1 MEAEGW
7 QKDEKS
13 YLIFTCSKC
22 KQYLYVKT
30 TQKTK
35 KCLRCRRQHKV
46 SSIINSGEIVR
57 GMTRAVEMVKTRQ
70 NQLAIKELGSSPRL
84 RAADDFSIMRNVKKS
99 DKFRNILRDEENGN
113 EYAAKFKEMMLE
125 ISGLYREFPYYILE
139 IMAENY
145 AIPLSELKLLLRN
158 SQKKGYLIRSG
169 HNSYKVKS

>member
-7 QKDEKS
+7 QKDEKP

-46 SSIINSGEIVR
+46 SSIINTGEIVK
-57 GMTRAVEMVKTRQ
+57 GMTKAVELVKTRQ
-70 NQLAIKELGSSPRL
+70 NQLAIKELGNSPRL
-84 RAADDFSIMRNVKKS
+84 RAADDFSIMRSVKKLEDFNETRR
-99 DKFRNILRDEENGN
+99 DKVDDN
-113 EYAAKFKEMMLE
+113 EYAAKFQEMMLE
-125 ISGLYREFPYYILE
+125 ISGLYREFPYYVLE

-158 SQKKGYLIRSG
+158 SQKKGFLIRSG